1 MGGGGRGL
9 FRGSGERGI
18 GPNDRTGKP
27 VGVYI
32 RGRKEDR
39 SKLGRGC
46 YDETGQGQVTL
57 DGIAERRHFSPA
69 PAPLPRPFTCHLWQ
83 DVNATR
89 GRRTTPRAIL
99 LTCTRRSVLSRTIFR
114 LRSLS
119 ASSSTAI
126 LSVLSD
132 CPCADRKTTNHTIRL
147 ISTLSCRG
155 PRSRSSIILTVHADG
170 PNTYP

>member
-18 GPNDRTGKP
+18 GPNDHTGKP
-27 VGVYI
+27 VGMYI

-57 DGIAERRHFSPA
+57 DGIAERRHFWPA
-69 PAPLPRPFTCHLWQ
+69 PVPSAKTIHLPS
-83 DVNATR
+83 VA
-89 GRRTTPRAIL
+89 RRQCDAWTTHNSPRQT

-132 CPCADRKTTNHTIRL
+132 CPCADRKTATHKIRL
-147 ISTLSCRG
+147 ISTPSCRG